1 MKDAENRHIVY
12 EIIDEYFHHW
22 LNEVDGL
29 TEIAV
34 NRPDELFVKV
44 SGKWQQHELKMD
56 FKDCM
61 SFAGAISDY
70 HDGGSVTPEYPLRSV
85 TLPGGERVQIVI
97 PPATEPET
105 VSITIRKPSSVFIKK
120 MNYLQCL
127 KIIVLNNLSLN
138 AWLRV
143 KRWYFV
149 PERGRV
155 KPPLQMPVFSTYPII
170 YDVFQLKIQMKQS
183 SGSTKIM

>member
-70 HDGGSVTPEYPLRSV
+70 HDGGSVTPVSLTFCYAPRRGACTNSYS
-85 TLPGGERVQIVI
+85 PGNGTGNGVYYN
-97 PPATEPET
+97 P
-105 VSITIRKPSSVFIKK
+105 
-120 MNYLQCL
+120 
-127 KIIVLNNLSLN
+127 
-138 AWLRV
+138 
-143 KRWYFV
+143 
-149 PERGRV
+149 
-155 KPPLQMPVFSTYPII
+155 
-170 YDVFQLKIQMKQS
+170 
-183 SGSTKIM
+183 

>member
-97 PPATEPET
+97 PPATERET
-105 VSITIRKPSSVFIKK
+105 VSITIRKPSSVFIDHDTFVKQGF
-120 MNYLQCL
+120 YSR
-127 KIIVLNNLSLN
+127 LNQGGKFRDKEDELSSMFKDN
-138 AWLRV
+138 CFEQ
-143 KRWYFV
+143 FV
-149 PERGRV
+149 PECLG
-155 KPPLQMPVFSTYPII
+155 
-170 YDVFQLKIQMKQS
+170 
-183 SGSTKIM
+183 

>member
-85 TLPGGERVQIVI
+85 TLPG
-97 PPATEPET
+97 
-105 VSITIRKPSSVFIKK
+105 
-120 MNYLQCL
+120 
-127 KIIVLNNLSLN
+127 
-138 AWLRV
+138 
-143 KRWYFV
+143 
-149 PERGRV
+149 RGGV
-155 KPPLQMPVFSTYPII
+155 YK
-170 YDVFQLKIQMKQS
+170 
-183 SGSTKIM
+183 